1 MKSTSTDENLGA
13 RFQVPQHLRPA
24 AFALQRFH
32 AAFAV
37 QAMDFWLRLD
47 LTMPQFQALRVVW
60 MRERVSGRQLAREL
74 RVTPGAVVALCDR
87 LQAQGYVERVR
98 DLEDRRIWWFQ
109 LTPAGNEIFHTFI
122 GLARSR
128 IAPAL
133 DSLSADDRE
142 SLARIMN
149 SLVDALEGAEAA
161 EGQVGNSCSGR

>member
-1 MKSTSTDENLGA
+1 
-13 RFQVPQHLRPA
+13 
-24 AFALQRFH
+24 
-32 AAFAV
+32 
-37 QAMDFWLRLD
+37 MDFWLRLD

-87 LQAQGYVERVR
+87 LQAQGYLERVR

-149 SLVDALEGAEAA
+149 SLVDALEGT
-161 EGQVGNSCSGR
+161 EGG